1 MSYYCFKSAIA
12 VGLVLLV
19 GVVVFEDGLSTV
31 RKFPICID
39 HRGYYAQSFHDVLY
53 TSSFLDVCVASQVYQ
68 RRKRDSEHR
77 ST

>member
-39 HRGYYAQSFHDVLY
+39 NRGCYTQSFNDILHTPSRLA
-53 TSSFLDVCVASQVYQ
+53 VCVASQVYQ
-68 RRKRDSEHR
+68 RRYKDCEHR